1 VNAAGYDVDQWA
13 NFFVATLG
21 AAAALTGLLFVA
33 ISINLTRI
41 LNYPRLPGRAAS
53 TLGILVAVM
62 LTGCFGLA
70 PDQSTLAIGIEF
82 GLLGVIVVV
91 QSAWVLGRHRGGE
104 VDTTAH
110 AYEQLLLATLPG
122 IALAVGGV
130 SIALEIGGGLFW
142 TLGGVVLGFAV
153 AVVNAWVLLVEINR

>member
-1 VNAAGYDVDQWA
+1 MTAAGYDIDQWA

-41 LNYPRLPGRAAS
+41 LNFPRLPGRAAS

-82 GLLGVIVVV
+82 GVLGFAVAV
-91 QSAWVLGRHRGGE
+91 QSFWVLGRRHTGA
-104 VDTTAH
+104 DTKPH
-110 AYEQLLLATLPG
+110 AVEQLMVVMLPAVALFIGGLSLAL
-122 IALAVGGV
+122 GV
-130 SIALEIGGGLFW
+130 GGGLFW
-142 TLGGVVLGFAV
+142 TLAGVVLSFAV